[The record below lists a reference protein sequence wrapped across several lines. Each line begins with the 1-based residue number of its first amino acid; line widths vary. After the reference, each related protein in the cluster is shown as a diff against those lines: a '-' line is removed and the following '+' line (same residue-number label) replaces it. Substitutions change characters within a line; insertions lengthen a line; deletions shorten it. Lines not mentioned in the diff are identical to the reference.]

1 MADTE
6 KIMER
11 EMSTRLQEIEALKE
25 LEVGGETSIDDDVI
39 GAIAGVAAKE
49 IEGVSALG
57 GQSLRRTI
65 AERVGGSEERA
76 RGVEV
81 EAGRREAILD
91 LELRVVYG
99 FSIPEIVIK
108 VRQVVAE
115 RVLDLAGLVT
125 KEINIKVTAIDFPD
139 RMPGRL
145 E

>member
-1 MADTE
+1 MAETG
-6 KIMER
+6 KILEQ
-11 EMSTRLQEIEALKE
+11 EMTTRLQEVEALKE

-49 IEGVSALG
+49 IEGVSELG

-108 VRQVVAE
+108 VRQVVAH
-115 RVLDLAGLVT
+115 RVLELLGLVT
-125 KEINIKVTAIDFPD
+125 KEINIRVVGIDFPD

>member
-1 MADTE
+1 MAETG
-6 KIMER
+6 KILEQ
-11 EMSTRLQEIEALKE
+11 EMTTRLQEIEALKE
-25 LEVGGETSIDDDVI
+25 LEVGGETSIDDYVI

-65 AERVGGSEERA
+65 AERVGGAEGRA

-108 VRQVVAE
+108 VRQVVAH
-115 RVLDLAGLVT
+115 RVLELVGLVT
-125 KEINIKVTAIDFPD
+125 KEINIRVVGIDFPD
-139 RMPGRL
+139 KMPGRL

>member
-49 IEGVSALG
+49 IEGVSELG

-65 AERVGGSEERA
+65 AERVGGAEERA

>member
-1 MADTE
+1 MAETG
-6 KIMER
+6 KILEQ
-11 EMSTRLQEIEALKE
+11 EMTARLQEVEALKE

-49 IEGVSALG
+49 IEGVSELG

-108 VRQVVAE
+108 VRQVVAH
-115 RVLDLAGLVT
+115 RVLELLGLVT
-125 KEINIKVTAIDFPD
+125 KEINVKVTNIDFPD

>member
-1 MADTE
+1 MAETG
-6 KIMER
+6 KILEQ
-11 EMSTRLQEIEALKE
+11 EMTARLQEVEALKE

-39 GAIAGVAAKE
+39 GAIAGVAVQE
-49 IEGVSALG
+49 IEGVSELG

-65 AERVGGSEERA
+65 AERVGGAEQRS

-81 EAGRREAILD
+81 EAGHREAILD

-99 FSIPEIVIK
+99 FSIPEIVVK

-115 RVLDLAGLVT
+115 RVLDLGGLVT

-139 RMPGRL
+139 RKSGRL